1 MGAELSFLE
10 AALVYLVAAVIAV
23 PLFKRLGLGAVLG
36 YLVAGMAIGPGGFAL
51 IGDVAATLSFSEF
64 GVVLLMFVIGLE
76 LNPGKLWTLRKP
88 IFGLG
93 SAQVLLSI
101 FALALCGLAIGLPP
115 VAAISAAV
123 ALAMSST
130 PIAMQSLDERG
141 LTTSTVGQLSF
152 STLLFQDIAVIPVLA
167 LLPLIGAEVVA
178 EDGGLFGVLRAV
190 GVFLLIVF
198 GGRYLLRPIFRF
210 IAATRLREV
219 FTAFSLLLVIGTGL
233 LMQKVGLSMA
243 LGTFL
248 AGVLLAESEYRH
260 ELELNIEPFKGL
272 LLGLFFMA
280 VGMSVDLSLIFAHP
294 LLIVAAVLGLLV
306 VKSLILYGL
315 GSFAGLIKPDRILFA
330 LLLAQGGEFAFV
342 LLALVKSAGLI
353 SSELAALLVVVATFS
368 MLATPFMMLLGD
380 KIMRP
385 MLAAKNTAESDVE
398 RGEGHVI
405 IAGFGRFGQIVGRL
419 LSSLRIPVT
428 VVDHDP
434 NHIEM
439 LRKFGLKVFYGDAS
453 RLDLLEAA
461 GADKARLLVLAIDDA
476 QVLLETTEL
485 VAKHFP
491 DLPILARAKNRGNVV
506 PLLKAG
512 AKAATRE
519 TFAASL
525 EVGELALKELGY
537 STQHAHKTVMKFRGY
552 DEKML
557 AAAAQFEGDQ
567 KLLIDHAKQSRLQLE
582 DLMSADEQKL
592 AGPQPAWSLPEGR
605 VNSDAAETRKES
617 ADKPLDESGTLEE
630 KP

>member
-1 MGAELSFLE
+1 MGAEQSFLE

-36 YLVAGMAIGPGGFAL
+36 YLVAGMAIGPTGFGL

-64 GVVLLMFVIGLE
+64 GVVLLMFLIGLE
-76 LNPGKLWTLRKP
+76 LNPSKLWMLRKP

-93 SAQVLLSI
+93 SAQVLLSAL
-101 FALALCGLAIGLPP
+101 ALALCGLLLGLPLI
-115 VAAISAAV
+115 AAISAAV

-130 PIAMQSLDERG
+130 PIAMQSLGEKG
-141 LTTSTVGQLSF
+141 LTTSTVGKLSF

-167 LLPLIGAEVVA
+167 LVPLLGMEAASSE
-178 EDGGLFGVLRAV
+178 GGLSGVVRV
-190 GVFLLIVF
+190 IGVFVLIVV

-272 LLGLFFMA
+272 LLGLFFIA
-280 VGMSVDLSLIFAHP
+280 VGMSVDLSLVLEHP
-294 LLIVAAVLGLLV
+294 LLIIAAVLVLIA
-306 VKSLILYGL
+306 VKGLILYGL
-315 GSFAGLIKPDRILFA
+315 GAFAGLIKPDRILFA

-342 LLALVKSAGLI
+342 LLALVKSAGFI
-353 SSELAALLVVVATFS
+353 TGELAALLVVVATFS
-368 MLATPFMMLLGD
+368 MLATPFLMVLGD
-380 KIMRP
+380 RIMRP
-385 MLAAKNTAESDVE
+385 MLAAKNNLESDIE

-434 NHIEM
+434 NQIEM
-439 LRKFGLKVFYGDAS
+439 LRKFGFKVFYGDAS

-485 VAKHFP
+485 AVKHFP
-491 DLPILARAKNRGNVV
+491 NLPILARAKNRGNVL

-512 AKAATRE
+512 AKTATRE

-525 EVGELALKELGY
+525 EVGELALRELGY
-537 STQHAHKTVMKFRGY
+537 SAHQAHKTVMKFKGY

-557 AAAAQFEGDQ
+557 IASAKFEGDQ
-567 KLLIDHAKQSRLQLE
+567 KSLIYHAKQARAQLE
-582 DLMSADEQKL
+582 GLMSADEQKL
-592 AGPQPAWSLPEGR
+592 TDPAGTWSQLISGIDDDREG
-605 VNSDAAETRKES
+605 SIDDDANITVEG
-617 ADKPLDESGTLEE
+617 KPFEE
-630 KP
+630 KA